1 MENRFVNARKDGQ
14 QEDSLH
20 NFSKTRELNGEE
32 SLDFSESKSKKL
44 HTAPTLRMETVRD
57 GLYFIH
63 FQPPLSALQSFSIA
77 VAIIYIRSST
87 LRPKKLRELK

>member
-1 MENRFVNARKDGQ
+1 MQSYNCGQ
-14 QEDSLH
+14 SSNFQDSQ
-20 NFSKTRELNGEE
+20 
-32 SLDFSESKSKKL
+32 

-77 VAIIYIRSST
+77 VAIIHIRSPT
-87 LRPKKLRELK
+87 LRPKKLQELK